1 MPKTLVMG
9 ASPNPSRYSHMAV
22 LRLLKHNHDVEAV
35 GLRSGE
41 IDGVK
46 IQKGE
51 PQISD
56 IHTITMY
63 VGKRNQ
69 VPMYEY
75 ILSLKPKRV
84 IFNPGAENPE
94 LEAKLS
100 DQGTEV
106 IRACTLVMLSSGE
119 Y

>member
-9 ASPNPSRYSHMAV
+9 ASQNPSRYAHMAV
-22 LRLLKHNHDVEAV
+22 LRLLKHNNEVVAV

-41 IDGVK
+41 INGVT

-51 PQISD
+51 PRIPD

-69 VPMYEY
+69 LPLYNY

-94 LEAKLS
+94 LETMLS
-100 DQGTEV
+100 DQGAEV